1 MVILGHM
8 QEAESVISPE
18 QYHLDIADMTAGT
31 RVDGTYAILNPQV
44 SASRTGKPFL
54 KCLLRDATG
63 RVSGRMW
70 SIDEGT
76 IGAILSANF
85 AWVSGCCENFNDQIQ
100 VKIEQI
106 RPADVGEEE
115 LRNLLPASSRS
126 VEEMLAELQT
136 VLGTLSDPA
145 ASTLAKNYLDDESFM
160 ARFRQVPA
168 AKSLHHAYL
177 GGLLDH
183 TLQLLKLADAMLPNY
198 PELNRDIVLLGLFLH
213 DSGKV
218 LEFDVKKLD
227 YTRRG
232 NLLGHLLDG
241 VLMLEMRCARI
252 KASGGACLG
261 SEGKMALQHIIASHH
276 GPQAHGS
283 IKPPSTPES
292 VFVSQLDN
300 LDAKTR
306 MAVDAA
312 ARDEAGGG
320 DFSEPIFGLD
330 GVRVYRGNPSS

>member
-8 QEAESVISPE
+8 QEAESVISSE

-70 SIDEGT
+70 SIDEGS
-76 IGAILSANF
+76 IGSILSANF

-106 RPADVGEEE
+106 RPADVGEDE
-115 LRNLLPASSRS
+115 LRNLLPASPRPA
-126 VEEMLAELQT
+126 EEMLVELQA

-145 ASTLAKNYLDDESFM
+145 ASTLAQNYLDDESFM

-183 TLQLLKLADAMLPNY
+183 TLQLLKLAVWLP
-198 PELNRDIVLLGLFLH
+198 G
-213 DSGKV
+213 
-218 LEFDVKKLD
+218 
-227 YTRRG
+227 
-232 NLLGHLLDG
+232 
-241 VLMLEMRCARI
+241 
-252 KASGGACLG
+252 
-261 SEGKMALQHIIASHH
+261 
-276 GPQAHGS
+276 
-283 IKPPSTPES
+283 
-292 VFVSQLDN
+292 
-300 LDAKTR
+300 
-306 MAVDAA
+306 
-312 ARDEAGGG
+312 
-320 DFSEPIFGLD
+320 FS
-330 GVRVYRGNPSS
+330 S